1 MYYYIALIIIV
12 DSKLDKKFLAM
23 AIEIEQNYKL
33 IFYSKPDYIRI
44 EQWVKRLCENCCN
57 KVPLM
62 KNRNKYLKLLRL
74 CVVEIKRLEG
84 VFKKMPPAD
93 GEELKQI

>member
-1 MYYYIALIIIV
+1 
-12 DSKLDKKFLAM
+12 
-23 AIEIEQNYKL
+23 
-33 IFYSKPDYIRI
+33 
-44 EQWVKRLCENCCN
+44 
-57 KVPLM
+57 M

-93 GEELKQI
+93 GEELKLI